1 MGVAGI
7 WKRRFV
13 CGLTVAL
20 WSLAALASPAQA
32 ACRQA
37 LALGLDISG
46 SVDEREYR
54 LQLDGL
60 AGAVL
65 DRDVQDAFM
74 ALPET
79 WVRLLVYEWAG
90 PNSQRI
96 LIPWTEISS
105 PEQLELISTQL
116 LATDR
121 APHELSTALG
131 QAMLFGG
138 RVLSQQLE
146 CWRRTL
152 DLSGDGESNIGP
164 RPRET
169 FTAPVLF
176 GVTINGL
183 VIGADAPPF
192 SDASRS
198 EILQLTNYFKS
209 EVIRGPDAFVET
221 AIEFEKFREA
231 MAKKLLKEIQTRA
244 IGALSPDNQ

>member
-1 MGVAGI
+1 MAIISTKQGFRHYFWGAVTLI
-7 WKRRFV
+7 CLV
-13 CGLTVAL
+13 Q
-20 WSLAALASPAQA
+20 PAQA
-32 ACRQA
+32 VCRQA

-46 SVDEREYR
+46 SVDENEYR

-60 AGAVL
+60 AGAL
-65 DRDVQDAFM
+65 FNPDVQDAFM
-74 ALPET
+74 AMPDT
-79 WVRLLVYEWAG
+79 WVRLLIYEWAG

-96 LIPWTEISS
+96 LVPWTEISANQ
-105 PEQLELISTQL
+105 QLDFIGTELLS
-116 LATDR
+116 TDR

-138 RVLSQQLE
+138 KVLSQQFE

-169 FTAPVLF
+169 LAAPILF

-198 EILQLTNYFKS
+198 EISQLTGYFKS

-221 AIEFEKFREA
+221 AIEFEGFQDA

-244 IGALSPDNQ
+244 VGALIDRN